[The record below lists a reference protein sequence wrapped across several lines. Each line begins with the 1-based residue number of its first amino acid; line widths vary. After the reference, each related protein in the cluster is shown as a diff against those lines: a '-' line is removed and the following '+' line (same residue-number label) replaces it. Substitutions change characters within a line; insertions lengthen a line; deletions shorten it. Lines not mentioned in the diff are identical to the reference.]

1 MEGFE
6 HFTELL
12 KKNQFTPIRELI
24 FQYLRDAIVSGQM
37 EPEDHLIEE
46 ELGKKLNVSRT
57 PIREAIRKLELEGLV
72 QRSPRRGVIV
82 RKFSL
87 NDVME
92 IYDIR
97 SVLEGYAAK
106 LAADNIEPH
115 ERVKLRSVMEEMREN
130 IQNGNKV
137 EEMEKHKEW
146 LLTVYAASKNS
157 RLEQLLITY
166 ADYLQ
171 FFRTVSLQ
179 DPGRSLEIIKEHES
193 MTRAIETGDGELA
206 EKIAR
211 EHVSKAKEAY
221 LHQYQSRKEL

>member
-1 MEGFE
+1 MEGFA
-6 HFTELL
+6 ELL
-12 KKNQFTPIRELI
+12 EKNQFTPIRELI

-37 EPEDHLIEE
+37 EPEDHLFEE
-46 ELGKKLNVSRT
+46 ELAKKFNVSRT

-87 NDVME
+87 DDVKE

-97 SVLEGYAAK
+97 SILEGYAAK
-106 LAADNIEPH
+106 LAAENIEPH
-115 ERVKLRSVMEEMREN
+115 EMEKLRSIMEEMKKN
-130 IQNGNKV
+130 ILNGDKTA
-137 EEMEKHKEW
+137 EMENHKDW

-157 RLEQLLITY
+157 RLEQLLTDY

-179 DPGRSLEIIKEHES
+179 NPGRSLETIKEHES
-193 MTRAIETGDGELA
+193 MTRAIETGDGALA

-211 EHVSKAKEAY
+211 EHVAKAKDAY
-221 LHQYQSRKEL
+221 LHQYLSNKDTV